1 MKITKGIFL
10 LAGLILISAG
20 FLSTT
25 RAAEE
30 DTYCYLQAATDV
42 MVVVWNADNRGNK
55 GYLLWKGVLKQGER
69 KLIRTFD
76 GKIRVATTKA
86 YAKNAPLENLD
97 IVYHYTS
104 VVDLINSDF
113 KLGENEMFVRVIDL
127 PLEWQYKIGKAIEGV
142 SCAKSV
148 FAEISSL
155 YDYADELEYNGQ
167 FEEGVIMRTKLNYIS
182 EFFVEKFEKD
192 LED

>member
-1 MKITKGIFL
+1 MRITKGIFL
-10 LAGLILISAG
+10 LAVLILISAG

-25 RAAEE
+25 QAAEE

-86 YAKNAPLENLD
+86 YAKNAPLEGDRSRWCNGGK
-97 IVYHYTS
+97 T
-104 VVDLINSDF
+104 
-113 KLGENEMFVRVIDL
+113 
-127 PLEWQYKIGKAIEGV
+127 IGV
-142 SCAKSV
+142 P
-148 FAEISSL
+148 
-155 YDYADELEYNGQ
+155 
-167 FEEGVIMRTKLNYIS
+167 
-182 EFFVEKFEKD
+182 
-192 LED
+192 